1 MTTREATRTWSR
13 VLKTVTLLLLATV
26 VLAVAGCGG
35 SDGDGD
41 SEAAAVC
48 DSLETLRED
57 VDGLGDLEL
66 EDEEAVAELEE
77 SLTSIQ
83 TDLGAVQADAQ
94 AELSQPLASVE
105 SALETLTADIAAVRA
120 AGDITAESAQGL
132 VASVAAVGTAWEA
145 FKSSVP
151 DCDL

>member
-1 MTTREATRTWSR
+1 MTTREATPTCSR

-26 VLAVAGCGG
+26 VLAVAGCG
-35 SDGDGD
+35 DGD

-48 DSLETLRED
+48 DSLETLREN
-57 VDGLGDLEL
+57 VDGLRDLEL
-66 EDEEAVAELEE
+66 EDEEAEAVAELEE

-94 AELSQPLASVE
+94 AELSQPLAGVE
-105 SALETLTADIAAVRA
+105 SALETLTADIAEVRA

-132 VASVAAVGTAWEA
+132 VASVAAVGTAWEVL
-145 FKSSVP
+145 KSSVP